1 MDLRKTHILTT
12 FVFFLTR
19 EIGHLK
25 ISREDIFLCPKSSS
39 KCGMKTMFRVSFSSD
54 LLDKSWSRRR
64 VNYVGDRRSYLHDYP
79 ENARDGRWRRRT
91 YRDGGGW
98 ILIQRRRGTDQEG
111 VSSRKFSGEE
121 DRCGESANKPG
132 NSPFLLRRSRQV
144 KARKVLFFLLLL
156 LLKLLL
162 SF

>member
-1 MDLRKTHILTT
+1 
-12 FVFFLTR
+12 
-19 EIGHLK
+19 
-25 ISREDIFLCPKSSS
+25 
-39 KCGMKTMFRVSFSSD
+39 MFRVSFSSD

-121 DRCGESANKPG
+121 DRCGECIQAYIRVPTGQGTESVV
-132 NSPFLLRRSRQV
+132 FLVVFVVFVVFVVGVTAFILIS
-144 KARKVLFFLLLL
+144 
-156 LLKLLL
+156 
-162 SF
+162 